1 MAYQIVNGN
10 IVAKATDGQTKKF
23 SKQNVDIIIAECKRQ
38 GITNKYLIAG
48 ILATISKESAFK
60 PQSENLNYSAD
71 GLKKIF
77 PSYFLGGLANAS
89 EYAKKPE
96 KIANYIYGNTIK
108 NGKIVP
114 GRVGNSLPGD
124 GWKYRGRGF
133 NQITFKG
140 IYQDYVKLIPNL
152 IENPDLLNNVPEAAK
167 VTILYYVKNFKSPVI
182 KSRYGKTAYDVNDWN
197 EALLIVINVTAGLA
211 NKPSDTVVKDNYNKA
226 KLSHQFLI
234 DYLEKNPEGT
244 TVPPTNPSNV
254 NNQDQE
260 NFNNSQQSDDQQSD
274 SSNNSDSNNSNDPG
288 IPITNL
294 TQIFPPT
301 IAPLEI
307 SFNTED
313 FNRRDK
319 KKFEKGLGFLPF
331 IYYCGVQLDSKDIF
345 SFKLYHVGMIPTLD
359 ISFRDTYNFFR
370 EDGFPADDSFIT
382 IYLNS
387 RSINLRSIH
396 MDFKIYDFKDLG
408 ESTYILTGIC
418 DIPQLY
424 LRKFNSYGNKTSH
437 ETLQEVAKQMGIG
450 FCSNISNSDDKMTWV
465 NTGFKNIEF
474 IQNVISNSYVS
485 DNSFQHCYIDFYYN
499 LCYIDI
505 AKELNRDTSNDK
517 MINGFGYA
525 LLKNEENSDSNDESL
540 IPSVLT
546 NDPALRQTVSF
557 FNNYEIFNK
566 STKVSLEKA
575 YRSRSKFYDSVK
587 KELLVFD
594 IESQTSDGSKT
605 LILKGKPNDSTFYRE
620 NISTIW
626 IGKQDFY
633 DEGSG
638 NVHRNYNYAVPQ
650 NRQNL
655 DDLTKVSCKITL
667 PSANYNLYL
676 FQKILVA
683 FSDIKPSPVNDQK
696 FLKRFTGDWL
706 ITNINFIYDGNMVQE
721 VTLVKREL
729 ELSPEE
735 SENTIPKEEDKNET
749 SVPES
754 TNELTPSEQSQISE
768 DSNQAILPETV
779 PTDLI
784 SGTTSTIST
793 TIGTASTSVS
803 DVETWRAG
811 ERVSRGSAN
820 AFGYQVKWEVIRAA
834 QPNLFDVFVEENG
847 ELEYQFSSTDERDAK
862 VEANTIANDELTVIL
877 KNNNINI

>member
-1 MAYQIVNGN
+1 MGYQIIDGN
-10 IVAKATDGQTKKF
+10 IVAKDTQGSTRKF
-23 SKQNVDIIIAECKRQ
+23 SKQNVDIVIAECKSQ

-60 PQSENLNYSAD
+60 PQNENLNYSAD
-71 GLKKIF
+71 GLKKTF
-77 PSYFLGGLANAS
+77 PSYFGGKNTKPGVNAS
-89 EYAKKPE
+89 DYAKKPE
-96 KIANYIYGNTIK
+96 KIANYVYGN
-108 NGKIVP
+108 
-114 GRVGNSLPGD
+114 RYGNKQPGD

-133 NQITFKG
+133 NQITFRD
-140 IYQDYVKLIPNL
+140 IYADYVKLIPNIL
-152 IENPDLLNNVPEAAK
+152 DNPDLLNNVPESAKAA
-167 VTILYYVKNFKSPVI
+167 VGFYVKSFKSPVI
-182 KSRYGKTAYDVNDWN
+182 KKNYGKSAYDVSDWN
-197 EALLIVINVTAGLA
+197 EALLIVINATAGLGKSKT
-211 NKPSDTVVKDNYNKA
+211 NPSVKYNYDKA

-260 NFNNSQQSDDQQSD
+260 NFNNSQQSDEQQQLD
-274 SSNNSDSNNSNDPG
+274 SNNSDSDTNNESG

-294 TQIFPPT
+294 TQIFPPSIT
-301 IAPLEI
+301 PLEI

-313 FNRRDK
+313 FNRKDK

-331 IYYCGVQLDSKDIF
+331 IYYNGVKLDTKDVI
-345 SFKLYHVGMIPTLD
+345 SFKLYHRGMIPALD

-370 EDGFPADDSFIT
+370 EDGFPGDDSFIT

-396 MDFKIYDFKDLG
+396 MDFKIYDFKDSG
-408 ESTYILTGIC
+408 ESIYVLTGIC

-437 ETLQEVAKQMGIG
+437 EALQDVAKQIGIG
-450 FCSNISNSDDKMTWV
+450 FCSNISNSDDRMTWV

-474 IQNVISNSYVS
+474 IQNVINNSYVS
-485 DNSFQHCYIDFYYN
+485 EDSFQYCYIDFYYN

-525 LLKNEENSDSNDESL
+525 LLKNETNSDSNDEKI
-540 IPSVLT
+540 IPSVLS
-546 NDPALRQTVSF
+546 NDPAVRQSVSF

-605 LILKGKPNDSTFYRE
+605 LILKGKPNDSTFYKE

-638 NVHRNYNYAVPQ
+638 NVHKNYNYAIPQ

-655 DDLTKVSCKITL
+655 DDLTKISCKITL
-667 PSANYNLYL
+667 PNCNYNLYL

-683 FSDIKPSPVNDQK
+683 FTDIKPSPVNDQK

-706 ITNINFIYDGNMVQE
+706 ITNIDFNYDGDMIQE
-721 VTLVKREL
+721 VTIVKREL
-729 ELSPEE
+729 ELSAEE
-735 SENTIPKEEDKNET
+735 AANTVPKEENTNEA

-754 TNELTPSEQSQISE
+754 TNELTPNEQEQVTNDITLISE
-768 DSNQAILPETV
+768 TSPTINDNFGTPSNVNT
-779 PTDLI
+779 I
-784 SGTTSTIST
+784 SGTV
-793 TIGTASTSVS
+793 STSIENEEVWS
-803 DVETWRAG
+803 AG

-820 AFGYQVKWEVIRAA
+820 AFGYQVKWEIIRAA